1 MKALGISKPI
11 STQLD
16 RPLFEM
22 SLLKV
27 DQENATDMSIDIANL
42 MALENR
48 DNTQT
53 QYNFLCEKGKH
64 PIWIY

>member
-1 MKALGISKPI
+1 MTKALGISKPI

-42 MALENR
+42 MALVMKHS
-48 DNTQT
+48 TI
-53 QYNFLCEKGKH
+53 FLCVKGKH

>member
-27 DQENATDMSIDIANL
+27 DQENAIDMSIDIANL
-42 MALENR
+42 MALEIKHS
-48 DNTQT
+48 TI
-53 QYNFLCEKGKH
+53 FWCEKGKH

>member
-1 MKALGISKPI
+1 MTKALGISKPI

-16 RPLFEM
+16 KPLFEM

-42 MALENR
+42 MALEIKQR
-48 DNTQT
+48 TI
-53 QYNFLCEKGKH
+53 FLCVKGKH